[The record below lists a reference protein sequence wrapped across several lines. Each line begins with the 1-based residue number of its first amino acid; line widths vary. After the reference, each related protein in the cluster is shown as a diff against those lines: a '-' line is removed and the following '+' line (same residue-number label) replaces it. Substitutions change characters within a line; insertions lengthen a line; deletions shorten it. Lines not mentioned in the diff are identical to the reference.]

1 MNKVYNNK
9 VIAKNTVSVGDDVK
23 IFRYRGFSSK
33 EFKKGFKLYDFEL
46 CKQDLVNHFN
56 IRRGEK
62 LENPDFGT
70 IVWDILFEPFTQ
82 AVREQIAKDVEKIIN
97 FDKRIRVDNILID
110 ATEYGLRIEAELT
123 YLPLDLKDTL
133 RLDFD
138 RRNSV
143 N

>member
-1 MNKVYNNK
+1 M
-9 VIAKNTVSVGDDVK
+9 
-23 IFRYRGFSSK
+23 
-33 EFKKGFKLYDFEL
+33 
-46 CKQDLVNHFN
+46 
-56 IRRGEK
+56 
-62 LENPDFGT
+62 
-70 IVWDILFEPFTQ
+70 
-82 AVREQIAKDVEKIIN
+82 REQIAKDVEKIIN

>member
-33 EFKKGFKLYDFEL
+33 EFKKNFKLYDFEL
-46 CKQDLVNHFN
+46 CKQDLINHFN
-56 IRRGEK
+56 IRKGEK

>member
-1 MNKVYNNK
+1 MNKIYNNK
-9 VIAKNTVSVGDDVK
+9 VIAKKTVSVGDDAK

-33 EFKKGFKLYDFEL
+33 EFKKNFKLYDFEL
-46 CKQDLVNHFN
+46 CKQDLINHFN
-56 IRRGEK
+56 IRKGEK

>member
-1 MNKVYNNK
+1 MNKIYNNK
-9 VIAKNTVSVGDDVK
+9 VIAKNTVSVGDDAK

-33 EFKKGFKLYDFEL
+33 EFKKNFKLYDFEL

>member
-1 MNKVYNNK
+1 MNKIYNNK
-9 VIAKNTVSVGDDVK
+9 VIAKNTVSVGDDAK

-33 EFKKGFKLYDFEL
+33 EFKKNFKLYDFEL
-46 CKQDLVNHFN
+46 CKQDLINHFN
-56 IRRGEK
+56 IRKGEK

>member
-1 MNKVYNNK
+1 MNKIYNNK
-9 VIAKNTVSVGDDVK
+9 VIAKNTVSVGDDAK
-23 IFRYRGFSSK
+23 IFRYRGFSPK
-33 EFKKGFKLYDFEL
+33 EFKKNFKLYDFEL
-46 CKQDLVNHFN
+46 CKQDLINHFN
-56 IRRGEK
+56 IRKGEK

-70 IVWDILFEPFTQ
+70 IVWDILFVPFTQ

>member
-1 MNKVYNNK
+1 MNKIYNNK

-33 EFKKGFKLYDFEL
+33 EFKKNFKLYDFEL

>member
-1 MNKVYNNK
+1 MNKIYNNK
-9 VIAKNTVSVGDDVK
+9 VIAKNTVSVGDDAK

-33 EFKKGFKLYDFEL
+33 ESKKTFKLYDFEL
-46 CKQDLVNHFN
+46 CKQDLINHFN
-56 IRRGEK
+56 IRKGEK

-82 AVREQIAKDVEKIIN
+82 AVREQIAKDVEKLIN

>member
-33 EFKKGFKLYDFEL
+33 EFKKNFKLYDFEL